1 MMTIVLKRSYFPN
14 GTNGALYIDDNFVC
28 YTIELPWVQNKKANS
43 CIPEGSYPIKKRV
56 SSKFGQH
63 FLITNVPNRSLIL
76 IHPAN
81 HAKAELQGCIAP
93 VTKLT
98 GEGRGELSRLAFTN
112 FKKLVNKELDR
123 EKEVVL
129 IIKNQQHDNS

>member
-1 MMTIVLKRSYFPN
+1 MMTIVVERNYFPN
-14 GTNGALYIDDNFVC
+14 GTNGALYIDNHFVC
-28 YTIELPWVQNKKANS
+28 YTIELPWMQNQPCNS

-81 HAKAELQGCIAP
+81 HAKTELQGCIAP

-98 GEGRGELSRLAFTN
+98 GEGRGELSRQAFTN
-112 FKKLVNKELDR
+112 LKKRVNKELDR
-123 EKEVVL
+123 DNEVVL